1 MMKKYIFT
9 ILITLFAI
17 VTTTSQQTDVEK
29 YGYKG
34 KVKSVIKTKC
44 DYTDI
49 FGEYVKEN
57 CFTSDLYKYDQN
69 GNKIEESKYNSV
81 GTLDEKNLY
90 KYDQNGNKIEWSK
103 YSDGTLDWK
112 YLYKYDQNG
121 NNIER
126 SKYNSDGTL
135 YSKELY
141 KYDSNGN
148 EIESIE
154 YKGEALIP
162 VKLTET
168 TYEYYE

>member
-1 MMKKYIFT
+1 MKKYIFT

-17 VTTTSQQTDVEK
+17 VTTTAQQTDVEK

-69 GNKIEESKYNSV
+69 GNKIE
-81 GTLDEKNLY
+81 
-90 KYDQNGNKIEWSK
+90 WSK

-121 NNIER
+121 NKLEY
-126 SKYNSDGTL
+126 SYYNSDGTL
-135 YSKELY
+135 NFKELY

>member
-1 MMKKYIFT
+1 MKKYIFT

-17 VTTTSQQTDVEK
+17 VTTTAQQTDVEK

-69 GNKIEESKYNSV
+69 GNKIE
-81 GTLDEKNLY
+81 
-90 KYDQNGNKIEWSK
+90 WSK
-103 YSDGTLDWK
+103 YSDGTLDWQ

-154 YKGEALIP
+154 YKGESLIP

-168 TYEYYE
+168 TYEYYEQGLIKKLFH